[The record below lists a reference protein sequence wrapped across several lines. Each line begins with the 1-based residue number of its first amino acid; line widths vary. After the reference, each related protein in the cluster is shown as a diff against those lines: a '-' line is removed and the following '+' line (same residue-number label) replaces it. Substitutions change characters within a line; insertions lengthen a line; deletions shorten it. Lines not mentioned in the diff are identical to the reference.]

1 MIYSMIIKDT
11 HRMADPITLIETD
24 TNMATLKI
32 SYGFYGWCCNN
43 YGGEK
48 SGYYLSKDTGVCDK
62 CSSYP
67 EKKIRVVIEF
77 NIPNDVLENI
87 NFIQIYDSTGFLV
100 NYNTTKITSTYKC
113 SFKVDESLC
122 GTMLKICYD
131 KYVPHK
137 KNYYSLYRISN
148 DTSNHY

>member
-113 SFKVDESLC
+113 SFKVNESLC
-122 GTMLKICYD
+122 STMLKICYD